1 MTIRMTRKTVTLP
14 KIIGSVALLVAA
26 WTCVSCGLISTSQF
40 ATMWAIR
47 KYGRGH
53 QATPATFSNLP
64 VSQKPANALEEPD
77 DYEAR
82 ITKLLEAGNY
92 AQLDA
97 EAQRIT
103 IGKDRLVGGGWKL
116 HSFYGAV
123 ADPPHQSGMWAQQVD
138 KLKIWVAK
146 DPQSIA
152 ARVALADAYIGWG
165 WQARGSGY
173 ANAVQTG
180 AIYWF
185 NKSVGM
191 AKATL
196 IEAAKLPEKS
206 PNWYS
211 AMQQVAQAE
220 GWSREDEK
228 ELFDQAIAF
237 EPSYY
242 YFYQNHA
249 GFILPKWYGQ
259 EGETQAFINEVTAG
273 IPEPDSSML
282 YFELS
287 DSVACQCDPDRDTL
301 KDISWEKAKEG
312 YANIERLYGTVNVK
326 NNRYAYMAY
335 MAGDKAAAKQVFA
348 LIGDK
353 PGGFVWHDKNA
364 FLEAKKW
371 AETP

>member
-1 MTIRMTRKTVTLP
+1 MTFRKTRKTAQVS
-14 KIIGSVALLVAA
+14 KILGSVALVLAT

-40 ATMWAIR
+40 ATMRAIR

-53 QATPATFSNLP
+53 QATPATFSNSPISQTP
-64 VSQKPANALEEPD
+64 VNALEEPD
-77 DYEAR
+77 AYEER
-82 ITKLLEAGNY
+82 ITQLLAEGNY

-97 EAQRIT
+97 EAQRVSA
-103 IGKDRLVGGGWKL
+103 GKDRLVGGGWKL
-116 HSFYGAV
+116 HSFYGGV
-123 ADPPHQSGMWAQQVD
+123 SDPPHQSGMWAQQVD
-138 KLKIWVAK
+138 KLKIWVAE

-173 ANAVQTG
+173 ANTVQTG
-180 AIYWF
+180 ALYWF

-220 GWSREDEK
+220 GWSRDDEK

-249 GFILPKWYGQ
+249 RLILPKWYGQ
-259 EGETQAFINEVTAG
+259 EGETQAFINQVTAS
-273 IPEPDSSML
+273 IPDPDGSML

-287 DSVACQCDPDRDTL
+287 DSVACQCDPSRDTL
-301 KDISWEKAKEG
+301 KDISWAKAKEG
-312 YANIERLYGTVNVK
+312 YANIERLYGTVNA
-326 NNRYAYMAY
+326 NDNRYAYMAY
-335 MAGDKAAAKQVFA
+335 MARDKAAAKQAFD

-353 PGGFVWHDKNA
+353 QGGFVWHDHNA